1 MEQKKKVL
9 RVSKLGYI
17 LLLPLLFVSGLF
29 VGNKVD
35 FKSLTKNH
43 LVSQNAKTAV
53 DYSSIDE
60 AYQALTQNYDG
71 KLDTTKL
78 LDGLKKGLA
87 EATDDP
93 YTQYF
98 SAEDSKSFSEEISG
112 TFTGIG
118 AELAK
123 ENNAIV
129 VTTPLRGH
137 PAEKAGVLARDII
150 IKIDD
155 QDALSMSVQ
164 DAVKKIRGPKDTTVK
179 LTLLR
184 GTQQV
189 EVSIVRADIKIPSV
203 EYEVL
208 DGGVCNVR
216 ISRFSDDTDTIVT
229 EAAKVCKEKGA
240 KTVLVDLRNDPGGY
254 LEQAIRVASHWV
266 DTGKNVVSEKRGGV
280 VIKSHP
286 AVIGQEFK
294 GMKTVVLI
302 NEGSASASEILAG
315 ALKDYGLATLVG
327 KKSYGKGSVQEVD
340 PLSGGT
346 SIKITIARWYTPN
359 DKNIDKQGI
368 EADEKVDISVDQIK
382 TGEDPQKA
390 KALELLK

>member
-1 MEQKKKVL
+1 MEKKKKVL
-9 RVSKLGYI
+9 RVTKLGYI

-35 FKSLTKNH
+35 FRSLTRNH
-43 LVSQNAKTAV
+43 LVSQNAKSEV

-87 EATDDP
+87 EATNDP
-93 YTQYF
+93 YTEYF

-123 ENNAIV
+123 ENSAIV

-137 PAEKAGVLARDII
+137 PAEKAGVLAKDII
-150 IKIDD
+150 VKIDGE
-155 QDALSMSVQ
+155 DALSMSVQ

-229 EAAKVCKEKGA
+229 EATKSCKEKGA
-240 KTVLVDLRNDPGGY
+240 TKVLVDLRNDPGGY
-254 LEQAIRVASHWV
+254 LDQAIRVASHWV

-280 VIKSHP
+280 VIKTHP
-286 AVIGQEFK
+286 AGIGQEFK

-340 PLSGGT
+340 QLSGGT

-368 EADEKVDISVDQIK
+368 EADEKVDITVDQIK
-382 TGEDPQKA
+382 AGEDPQKA

>member
-294 GMKTVVLI
+294 GMRTVVLI

>member
-1 MEQKKKVL
+1 MEKKKKVL
-9 RVSKLGYI
+9 RVTKLGYI

-35 FKSLTKNH
+35 FRSLTRNH
-43 LVSQNAKTAV
+43 LVSQNAKSEV

-87 EATDDP
+87 EATNDP
-93 YTQYF
+93 YTEYF

-123 ENNAIV
+123 ENSAIV

-137 PAEKAGVLARDII
+137 PAEKAGVLAKDII
-150 IKIDD
+150 VKIDGE
-155 QDALSMSVQ
+155 DALSMSVQ

-229 EAAKVCKEKGA
+229 EATKSCKEKGA
-240 KTVLVDLRNDPGGY
+240 TKVLVDLRNDPGGY
-254 LEQAIRVASHWV
+254 LDQAIRVASHWV

-280 VIKSHP
+280 VIKTHP
-286 AVIGQEFK
+286 AGIGQEFK

-315 ALKDYGLATLVG
+315 ALKDYDLATLVG

-340 PLSGGT
+340 QLSGGT

-368 EADEKVDISVDQIK
+368 EADEKVDITVDQIK
-382 TGEDPQKA
+382 AGEDPQKA